1 MARSLT
7 TTNMLIRTPSS
18 TKRRRLR
25 RTIRTGTGTE
35 LLTSF
40 SRSKKKQK
48 IKGSEYADRL
58 QKRAVQTK
66 KNKKDANVAIATKM
80 VNDKVKQASE
90 KTKQEDQENQEDQ
103 DDQKLNNEGEVEQ
116 ENEDQMKVDL

>member
-1 MARSLT
+1 
-7 TTNMLIRTPSS
+7 MLIRTPSS

-90 KTKQEDQENQEDQ
+90 KTKQEDQENQDNQEDQ